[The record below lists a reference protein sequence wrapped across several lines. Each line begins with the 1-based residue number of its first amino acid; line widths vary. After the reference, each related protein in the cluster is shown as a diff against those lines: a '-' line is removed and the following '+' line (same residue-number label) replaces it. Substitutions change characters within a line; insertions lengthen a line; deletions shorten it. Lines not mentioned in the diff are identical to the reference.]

1 MWVYVVNTAIVYL
14 QSTVKCKLSYQ
25 KCLNMFL
32 EASILDGT
40 SVVDRDQP
48 ANKMTFANVNG
59 QFISWFAYLK
69 KRMDNVFLLLLPCWV
84 GNQYGHLSL

>member
-40 SVVDRDQP
+40 SMVDRDQP

-59 QFISWFAYLK
+59 RFISWFAYGWIT
-69 KRMDNVFLLLLPCWV
+69 FFYCCYPAGWV